1 MAGTGTGIPRHRLFF
16 LGFKNKDPG
25 EASPAGGAA
34 GGKQQGGWLARWRG
48 SGADGKGK
56 QQGAGK
62 APSAQGLVGDG
73 STRAGSVAGSAAGLQ
88 GQASLP
94 ASTHASSGGYD
105 EAAAP
110 SPWLEEY
117 YGSYGAAAQPTPNLP
132 LREQFGPANPA
143 AAVQAAAAAAAAAAP
158 QPVPR
163 KPTSLWLSVS
173 AEPGS
178 PHGSVGGGAEG
189 EAAEGADVAAE
200 RTRVEGLWQQW

>member
-1 MAGTGTGIPRHRLFF
+1 MRQVAGTGTGIPRHRLFF
-16 LGFKNKDPG
+16 LGFKNKEPG
-25 EASPAGGAA
+25 EASPADSAA
-34 GGKQQGGWLARWRG
+34 GGKQPRGWRALFCWLGGKR
-48 SGADGKGK
+48 
-56 QQGAGK
+56 QGAGK
-62 APSAQGLVGDG
+62 APSAQGLVGEG
-73 STRAGSVAGSAAGLQ
+73 STRGGSAAGSALGLQ

-94 ASTHASSGGYD
+94 ASTHASSGSYD

-110 SPWLEEY
+110 SPWMEEY
-117 YGSYGAAAQPTPNLP
+117 YGSYGAAAQPTPILP
-132 LREQFGPANPA
+132 LREQFSAAAPAV
-143 AAVQAAAAAAAAAAP
+143 AVQAAAAAAAAAAP

-200 RTRVEGLWQQW
+200 RARVESLWQQW